1 MKRLAGRRILITGA
15 ASGLGAA
22 IAALFADE
30 GAKLA
35 LLDRDGDGV
44 ASKAKDLAAYSTGVD
59 VTDFNAT
66 LRATDRAAQAMGGL
80 DGVVNAA
87 GILHHALFE
96 ATDVA
101 EWQRTIQVN
110 LTGPWIVCRVA
121 LPHLRDAASA
131 TIVNISSG
139 LGLRPAPRY
148 SAYAAS
154 KGGLLALTKALA
166 IELAPGIRVNAVC
179 PGAVETPM
187 TAPLLR
193 DPAARAA
200 AAATYALGRLGKPA
214 EIADAVLFLTGPE
227 SGFVTGIALPVD
239 GGRAYH

>member
-22 IAALFADE
+22 IASLFADE

-35 LLDRDGDGV
+35 LLDRDGDAV
-44 ASKAKDLAAYSTGVD
+44 ASRAKDLAAFPIGVD
-59 VTDFNAT
+59 VTDFDAT
-66 LRATDRAAQAMGGL
+66 MRATDRSAQAMDGL

-96 ATDVA
+96 ATDIA

-110 LTGPWIVCRVA
+110 LTGSWIVCRAA
-121 LPHLRDAASA
+121 LPHLRHAANA

-139 LGLRPAPRY
+139 LGLRPAPGY

-166 IELAPGIRVNAVC
+166 IELAPAIRVNAVC

-193 DPAARAA
+193 DPDARAQA
-200 AAATYALGRLGKPA
+200 AANYALGRLGRPG

-227 SGFVTGIALPVD
+227 SGFVTGVALPVD